1 MLSELSR
8 LIDDDA
14 ELIAL
19 ALKGLQMT
27 NESIQ
32 YHIVNNPRSINQA
45 ALFLFKAWRKTQS
58 DNVQAYQN
66 LCQDLEATKIEFYI
80 SQALI

>member
-19 ALKGLQMT
+19 ALKGLQMS

-45 ALFLFKAWRKTQS
+45 ALSLFKAWNT
-58 DNVQAYQN
+58 
-66 LCQDLEATKIEFYI
+66 E
-80 SQALI
+80 